1 MDYFPKIDGGTLA
14 AKVKKVLLKLMKN
27 GTFDKT
33 GKLPPEEKLAELL
46 GVSRTVVRD
55 VLTLFETE
63 GFITRRRGIGTVI
76 NPIFLK
82 AVRLDLEFE
91 FLELVEEAGYKPDT
105 AWVKVREGV
114 ADEEACEKLGLSPGE
129 EIFLIERLI
138 LADGIPAIHC
148 IDHFSKGLVVDWSFA
163 EQELKKPVFDFLKS
177 RCKIDV
183 YIDLTEIAPKCADET
198 IAAIFKIEVGA
209 PILYLDEIGFDI
221 EQKPVLW
228 SKEYH
233 RHELFNY
240 KLLRKRF

>member
-1 MDYFPKIDGGTLA
+1 MSSVPRIDGGTLS
-14 AKVKKVLLKLMKN
+14 AKVKKVLLKLMKD
-27 GTFDKT
+27 GAFDET

-76 NPIFLK
+76 NPVFLK
-82 AVRLDLEFE
+82 AIRLDLEFE
-91 FLELVEEAGYKPDT
+91 FLELVEEAGYKPEI
-105 AWVKVREGV
+105 AWVNIAEGV
-114 ADEEACEKLGLSPGE
+114 ADEEASQKLGLNPGD

-148 IDHFSKGLVVDWSFA
+148 IDHFSKELVVDWSFD
-163 EQELKKPVFDFLKS
+163 EEELKKPVFDFLRK

-183 YIDLTEIAPKCADET
+183 YMDLTEITPKCADER
-198 IAAIFKIEVGA
+198 IASLFKIPVGA

-221 EQKPVLW
+221 EQRPILW

-240 KLLRKRF
+240 KLLRKRY

>member
-1 MDYFPKIDGGTLA
+1 MDSFPRIDGGTLS
-14 AKVKKVLLKLMKN
+14 AKVKRLLLKLMKD
-27 GTFDKT
+27 GAFDDT

-76 NPIFLK
+76 NTVFLK
-82 AVRLDLEFE
+82 AIRLDLEFE
-91 FLELVEEAGYKPDT
+91 FLELVEEAGYRPET
-105 AWVKVREGV
+105 AWVKVAEGV
-114 ADEEACEKLGLSPGE
+114 ADGEACAKLGLSPGE

-148 IDHFSKGLVVDWSFA
+148 IDHFSKGLIVDWSFD
-163 EQELKKPVFDFLKS
+163 EEELKAPIFDFLKN
-177 RCKIDV
+177 RCKVDV
-183 YIDLTEIAPKCADET
+183 YMDLTQIAPKCADEQV
-198 IAAIFKIEVGA
+198 AALFRIDVRA
-209 PILYLDEIGFDI
+209 PILYMDEIGFDI
-221 EQKPVLW
+221 EQRPILW

-240 KLLRKRF
+240 KLLRKRY